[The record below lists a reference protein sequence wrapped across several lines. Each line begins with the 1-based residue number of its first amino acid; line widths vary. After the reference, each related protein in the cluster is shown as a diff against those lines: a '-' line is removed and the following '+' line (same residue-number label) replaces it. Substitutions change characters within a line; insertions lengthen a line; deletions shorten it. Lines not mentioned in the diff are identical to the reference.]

1 MQDLAITLT
10 EQGRYD
16 EAEKLLKD
24 TLSIAKEL
32 NTEEPAFAP
41 SVLRTLASTYN
52 QAGRYT
58 EAVQLF
64 SEVWQD
70 CIRMF
75 GDDHPLTL
83 WRRCD
88 LSTAMYRSGRRGSA
102 LEPMRSCADRMA
114 QKCGPDHADTIEQ
127 IELLRS
133 WEAEEGPQQES
144 EEVVLTLATGRSRP
158 PLENGSIMWVAGTVA
173 VLFAAAWFFIF
184 EQSERLGERKA

>member
-24 TLSIAKEL
+24 ALCIAKEL
-32 NTEEPAFAP
+32 KTEQPAFAP

-83 WRRCD
+83 WRMCD
-88 LSTAMYRSGRRGSA
+88 LSTAMYRSGRRGPA
-102 LEPMRSCADRMA
+102 RELMRNCADRLA
-114 QKCGPDHADTIEQ
+114 QKSGPEHADTIEQ
-127 IELLRS
+127 YELLRS
-133 WEAEEGPQQES
+133 WNAEEKPQEDS
-144 EEVVLTLATGRSRP
+144 EEVVLTPATSRSRP

-184 EQSERLGERKA
+184 ERSKRLGERKA